1 MQPLRSTAAMTHSL
15 QAFKKASLAAIK
27 EYYCSGD
34 AAEVARCLQE
44 LNEPGFHSLVVKQ
57 VC

>member
-1 MQPLRSTAAMTHSL
+1 MTHSL

-57 VC
+57 VR